1 MARTGRPTTQQR
13 VACTNCGADVWK
25 RPSEIARSKTGRFFC
40 STECRDKTGSK
51 LRAGAYKPCER
62 CGQNFYVQPS
72 QRASRF
78 CSRDCKDRAGRTRGI
93 ELRKCV
99 GCGRKFPFELKMEKF
114 NAGLYCTRDC
124 YDKHRLAQSIGR
136 TKVRHDGYV
145 VVRTEDRGWVPQH
158 RIVMEEKLGR
168 LLLPTENVHHKNGQR
183 DDNRIS
189 NLELW
194 TKSQPS
200 GQRIQDVI
208 EWATEQLALYAPDR
222 LKEG

>member
-1 MARTGRPTTQQR
+1 MT
-13 VACTNCGADVWK
+13 K
-25 RPSEIARSKTGRFFC
+25 RPSEIARSTTGRFFC
-40 STECRDKTGSK
+40 SPQCRNKVGSKPRTGS
-51 LRAGAYKPCER
+51 YKPCEW
-62 CGQNFYVQPS
+62 CGTDFYVIKS
-72 QRASRF
+72 ESATARF
-78 CSRDCKDRAGRTRGI
+78 CSRECRDLGNRVGT
-93 ELRKCV
+93 EFRKCK
-99 GCGRKFPFELKMEKF
+99 GCGKKFVFNLKMDRF
-114 NAGLYCTRDC
+114 NTGAYCTRDC
-124 YDKHRLAQSIGR
+124 YLDHRYQQSIGR
-136 TKVRHDGYV
+136 TKTRSDGYV
-145 VVRTEDRGWVPQH
+145 AVRMPDHPFADANGWVMQH

-194 TKSQPS
+194 VTSQPS